1 MPVAVWIPDEQAS
14 SCHCCQATFSLFNRR
29 HHCRKCGNVVCNS
42 CSTTRTRYPPN
53 TYVVSPPS
61 QIFLESPHVPHR
73 TCDGCVEGLSEWLQN
88 EARRERALAQDDQAE
103 NSSQEVVDQP
113 EATRAN
119 YGSWR
124 NWFGGGEINDRPTQV
139 GSSPTTEATR
149 DMQPAEPQ
157 SPPSDNDFCPVCGR
171 SIKKMSTGQ
180 REIHIEEC
188 LNSAFVGSP
197 TPPVR
202 LIVYSLAMKDE
213 VDYGECVICF
223 EDFEGGDRVVRLDCL
238 CLYHE
243 HCIKGWFKKKQARD
257 CPVHAVHE

>member
-1 MPVAVWIPDEQAS
+1 MPVAVWIPDDQAS
-14 SCHCCQATFSLFNRR
+14 SCCCCQAAFSLFNRR

-73 TCDGCVEGLSEWLQN
+73 TCDRCVEGLDEWLQD
-88 EARRERALAQDDQAE
+88 EARRERAVAQ
-103 NSSQEVVDQP
+103 VDQGGNSTEEEVSRITP
-113 EATRAN
+113 TGTQTD
-119 YGSWR
+119 YGTWR
-124 NWFGGGEINDRPTQV
+124 NWFGSRETGDRPTL
-139 GSSPTTEATR
+139 SDASEPTQSL
-149 DMQPAEPQ
+149 QPPVPR

-171 SIKKMSTGQ
+171 NIKKMSAGQ

>member
-1 MPVAVWIPDEQAS
+1 MPVAVWIPDDQAS
-14 SCHCCQATFSLFNRR
+14 SCYCCQATFSLFNRR

-42 CSTTRTRYPPN
+42 CSTTKTRYPPN

-73 TCDGCVEGLSEWLQN
+73 TCDSCVEGLSEWLQD
-88 EARRERALAQDDQAE
+88 EARRERALAQPDDE
-103 NSSQEVVDQP
+103 NP
-113 EATRAN
+113 EASNDELAPSY

-124 NWFGGGEINDRPTQV
+124 NWFVGGETERPV
-139 GSSPTTEATR
+139 GPSPATEPLEVS
-149 DMQPAEPQ
+149 QPAVPQ

-171 SIKKMSTGQ
+171 NIKKMNSGQ

>member
-1 MPVAVWIPDEQAS
+1 M
-14 SCHCCQATFSLFNRR
+14 
-29 HHCRKCGNVVCNS
+29 CNS

-73 TCDGCVEGLSEWLQN
+73 TCDGCVVGLSEWLEA
-88 EARRERALAQDDQAE
+88 EARRERALAQPDEEESPPDA
-103 NSSQEVVDQP
+103 SPGQP
-113 EATRAN
+113 ETTTGTSN
-119 YGSWR
+119 HGTGTWR
-124 NWFGGGEINDRPTQV
+124 NWFVGGGEAGDRAAAAV
-139 GSSPTTEATR
+139 ATTDEAP
-149 DMQPAEPQ
+149 QALHPPVPQ

-171 SIKKMSTGQ
+171 NIKKLSSGQ

>member
-1 MPVAVWIPDEQAS
+1 MPVAVWIPDEQAV
-14 SCHCCQATFSLFNRR
+14 SCNCCQATFSLFNRR

-73 TCDGCVEGLSEWLQN
+73 TCDSCVEGLSEWLQS
-88 EARRERALAQDDQAE
+88 EARRERALMQRDQE
-103 NSSQEVVDQP
+103 ETSSQEVP
-113 EATRAN
+113 EEAETN
-119 YGSWR
+119 HGTWI
-124 NWFGGGEINDRPTQV
+124 NWFGVGGANEGPTQV
-139 GSSPTTEATR
+139 GPSAVSEAHVTEPTVPR
-149 DMQPAEPQ
+149 

-171 SIKKMSTGQ
+171 NIKKLSVEQ
-180 REIHIEEC
+180 RETHIEGC

-202 LIVYSLAMKDE
+202 LIVYNLAMKDE